1 MFYQNGQSRP
11 QTKKG
16 AKLAIA
22 TLVVMGASIAIPV
35 LGAGSANAA
44 TLAEWDRVAL
54 CESGGQWNLP
64 GGDRDSTGGLQFRVA
79 SWADALAYLRSKG
92 IDTSSYPAMPYQA
105 TKQQQIMAGEAL
117 LALQGPRAWSVTFN
131 GAPHCGNAA
140 AGALSSGSMFE
151 GGPNPYPAGSQP
163 TTPPKPKPTPP
174 STPDT
179 PPAKGDEKY
188 TVKKGD
194 HLSKIATL
202 KKVEGGWKVIYDANV
217 KVIGSNPNLILPG
230 QVLTIPRPVVKH
242 TVKAGDHLTSLAA
255 KYKVAGGWKTIY
267 EANKDVI
274 GSNPNVI
281 EIGMVLVIPNGSSP
295 ATPATPVKPTKPT
308 VPAAPSGET
317 ENGWVL
323 PIAKG
328 SYIRGD
334 GLINSGGCM
343 SRSCGGHSG
352 LDLSARQGTV
362 VRAIGSGTVMH
373 AGYGYA
379 GAAYGNHVVIK
390 HSDGRYTLYGHLSA
404 SVVRA
409 GQTVS
414 AGQMIGNVG
423 STGNSS
429 GPHLHFEVRT
439 SPNQFSAGVFL
450 NPVTYLAAKGLS
462 L

>member
-44 TLAEWDRVAL
+44 SIDAWDKIAQ
-54 CESGGQWNLP
+54 CESSGLWNRPDGDGG
-64 GGDRDSTGGLQFRVA
+64 RSSGGLQFQPA
-79 SWADALAYLRSKG
+79 SWNDALAYLRSKG
-92 IDTSSYPAMPYQA
+92 VDTSGYPQGSGHQAYKA
-105 TKQQQIMAGEAL
+105 TKKQQIIAGEAL
-117 LALQGPRAWSVTFN
+117 LALQGPSAWACNRLVGFPLQSTGPN
-131 GAPHCGNAA
+131 
-140 AGALSSGSMFE
+140 SSMFK
-151 GGPNPYPAGSQP
+151 GGVNPYAGD
-163 TTPPKPKPTPP
+163 TTPTPTPPKPTPP
-174 STPDT
+174 STPDS
-179 PPAKGDEKY
+179 PPVKGDEKY
-188 TVKKGD
+188 TVQKGD

-202 KKVEGGWKVIYDANV
+202 KKVEGGWKVLYDANV

-242 TVKAGDHLTSLAA
+242 TVKAGDHLTALAA
-255 KYKVAGGWKTIY
+255 KYHVDGGWKTIY

-281 EIGMVLVIPNGSSP
+281 EIGMVLVIPNGS
-295 ATPATPVKPTKPT
+295 
-308 VPAAPSGET
+308 APSAPT
-317 ENGWVL
+317 TPTTPKPPVTPPASTGWVL

-362 VRAIGSGTVMH
+362 VRAIGGGTVMH

-439 SPNQFSAGVFL
+439 NPNQFAAGIFL
-450 NPVTYLAAKGLS
+450 NPVTYLASKGLS